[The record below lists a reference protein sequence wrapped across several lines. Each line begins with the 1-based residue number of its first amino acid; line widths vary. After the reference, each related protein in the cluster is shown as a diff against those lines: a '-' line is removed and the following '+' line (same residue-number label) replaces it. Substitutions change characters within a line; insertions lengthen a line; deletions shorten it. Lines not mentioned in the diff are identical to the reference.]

1 MNVNQKTKLEIHI
14 SSLVTHLIR
23 WSKEHQ
29 VSITPSVT
37 GLCEGTLT
45 KTTASSL
52 RAILAA
58 FSPEAFLV
66 ASKLL
71 GDVEE
76 RHGPVPD
83 VLLTAE
89 AIRTQRG
96 YVLKA
101 IFVEGA
107 V

>member
-1 MNVNQKTKLEIHI
+1 MNVNQRTKLETHI
-14 SSLVTHLIR
+14 NSLVVHLIR
-23 WSKEHQ
+23 WSQEHEA
-29 VSITPSVT
+29 SINSSVA

-45 KTTASSL
+45 KATASSL

-66 ASKLL
+66 ASRLL
-71 GDVEE
+71 GEVEE
-76 RHGPVPD
+76 KHGPVPD

-89 AIRTQRG
+89 AVRTRKG
-96 YVLKA
+96 YVLNAVFK
-101 IFVEGA
+101 EGG